1 MATNI
6 TGKSLD
12 DLINEGKKKQSQ
24 QRNKQQNAG
33 QGQQNQNRNQ
43 NVKQR
48 IDQRRQ
54 NQQTNVRGRKLVVG
68 KQNQTY
74 GVHRRQ

>member
-24 QRNKQQNAG
+24 QRNKQQSAG
-33 QGQQNQNRNQ
+33 QG
-43 NVKQR
+43 
-48 IDQRRQ
+48 
-54 NQQTNVRGRKLVVG
+54 
-68 KQNQTY
+68 
-74 GVHRRQ
+74 